1 MSERSRGSG
10 RRGGRATT
18 TVFAELSSSSR
29 ALGPGLGHRASD
41 ASDAPL
47 PCQRSGHR
55 SRVRVR
61 RMRNGPDA
69 RGLLAGA
76 SLSVG
81 LAGAVGLR
89 LDDGATAESA
99 VWVLGLTVVIA
110 SAYALAGYLGHR
122 VYGALRHWAFAGHAP
137 RLSREQAMFVAAF
150 WPVALLYGVTVYLVQ
165 GVIERLFQPGA

>member
-10 RRGGRATT
+10 RRGRRATT
-18 TVFAELSSSSR
+18 TVFAELSASSR
-29 ALGPGLGHRASD
+29 SVAHEMGHRARD
-41 ASDAPL
+41 ASDDARPYPRL
-47 PCQRSGHR
+47 DRR
-55 SRVRVR
+55 SRIRVR
-61 RMRNGPDA
+61 RIRNGPDA

-89 LDDGATAESA
+89 LDEGATLASA
-99 VWVLGLTVVIA
+99 AWVLGLTIVIA

-122 VYGALRHWAFAGHAP
+122 VYAALRHWAFAGHAP
-137 RLSREQAMFVAAF
+137 HLSREQAMFVAAF

-165 GVIERLFQPGA
+165 GVIERLF